1 MNEFT
6 TCIGDIH
13 HHVSDDTL
21 PHRAINRI
29 KTAVQMGGTLVA
41 SWCGSTLYI
50 MILRMG
56 FIGASLVYRHE
67 ADVC

>member
-13 HHVSDDTL
+13 HLVSDDTL

-29 KTAVQMGGTLVA
+29 KTAVQMGGTLV
-41 SWCGSTLYI
+41 GS
-50 MILRMG
+50 
-56 FIGASLVYRHE
+56 
-67 ADVC
+67 

>member
-6 TCIGDIH
+6 TRTGDIH

-29 KTAVQMGGTLVA
+29 KTAVQMGGALVV
-41 SWCGSTLYI
+41 SWCGSTLYDC

-56 FIGASLVYRHE
+56 FISE
-67 ADVC
+67 ARFIA